1 MNIASLAAFFTL
13 CFSIACSPA
22 NMPADATFQT
32 ASGDVNFTVETV
44 ASGLEVPWALAWLPN
59 GDILVTE
66 RPGRVR
72 IVEKGKLREK
82 PVFTVPDVEPSGESG
97 LMDIS
102 LHPNFAKNNFIYLAY
117 SYNTDGKKVKV
128 VRYVYKNG
136 EFTDPKTIIENIPGA
151 PNHAGMRARFGP
163 DGKLYITAGDSTDW
177 DLAQDL
183 SSLAGKVL
191 RLNDDGS
198 IPKDNPFVGRKDARA
213 EIWTYGNRN
222 PQGIAFQPAT
232 GLVFETEHGPSSFEG
247 KGSGGDEVN
256 ILEAGKNY
264 GWPVIHH
271 TEKRDGMES
280 PLLEYSPA
288 CAPASAMFY
297 TGSVFK
303 PFVGNFFF
311 GCLRGQRIIRVRLDG
326 RKVVGQE
333 DLVSGA
339 YGRIRD
345 VAQGPDGFIYF
356 TTSNQDGRGRP
367 AADDDRILRIVPK
380 PVDPPKAKE
389 KPANAQ

>member
-1 MNIASLAAFFTL
+1 MNITSLAAFFAL
-13 CFSIACSPA
+13 CFSVACSPA
-22 NMPADATFQT
+22 NPPADSVFTT
-32 ASGDVNFTVETV
+32 PSGDVEFAVETV
-44 ASGLEVPWALAWLPN
+44 AGGLEVPWGLAWLPN

-82 PVFTVPDVEPSGESG
+82 PVFTVPDVEPSSESG
-97 LMDIS
+97 LMDIT
-102 LHPNFAKNNFIYLAY
+102 LHPDFAKNNFIYLAY

-136 EFTDPKTIIENIPGA
+136 EFTEPKAIIDNIPGA

-163 DGKLYITAGDSTDW
+163 DGKLYVTTGDSTDW

-198 IPKDNPFVGRKDARA
+198 VPKDNPFVGRKDVRP

-222 PQGIAFQPAT
+222 PQGIAWQPGT
-232 GLVFETEHGPSSFEG
+232 GLAFETEHGPSSFEG

-297 TGSVFK
+297 TGQVFK
-303 PFVGNFFF
+303 PFSGNFLF
-311 GCLRGQRIIRVRLDG
+311 GCLRGARIIRVVLDG
-326 RKVVGQE
+326 RKVVRQE
-333 DLVSGA
+333 DLLSGTF
-339 YGRIRD
+339 GRIRD
-345 VAQGPDGFIYF
+345 VAQGPDGYIYF

-380 PVDPPKAKE
+380 PADQPKSKE
-389 KPANAQ
+389 KPANVQ